1 MNFTNFWRKDKS
13 HLSGID
19 VTYGYP
25 ALHSVAQVD
34 ETINFAPNSIKLGM

>member
-13 HLSGID
+13 KLSGID

-25 ALHSVAQVD
+25 ALHEAQVD